1 MVNRCV
7 IIGFAAR
14 YRLPAIFML
23 RQDVVEGALM
33 SYGPDTAD
41 IIQRS
46 TMYVDRI
53 LEGAKPK
60 ELPVQAPTSGLNATR
75 EG

>member
-1 MVNRCV
+1 
-7 IIGFAAR
+7 
-14 YRLPAIFML
+14 ML

-46 TMYVDRI
+46 AMYVDRI

-75 EG
+75 ER